1 MIEIELKI
9 PIEKSEI
16 IPLLERMG
24 SLPEFK
30 SGARLYEK
38 NVMYDNPNQ
47 LMIKTDGRIRLRQ
60 TGEKVEL
67 CYKKPLKDESGIKKE
82 IEYEVNTTNFEIT
95 EKILDMMEFIPFSS
109 YERYRTKIKGM
120 DTIITMDEY
129 PFQCFVEVE
138 GSEVDIKK
146 VALLLGLNMDNNTN
160 LPCDTLFT
168 EWRKGRGL
176 PIQYNM
182 TFADYDK

>member
-9 PIEKSEI
+9 PIEESEI
-16 IPLLERMG
+16 SPLLQKIAN
-24 SLPEFK
+24 LPEFK
-30 SGARLYEK
+30 SGERLYEK
-38 NVMYDNPNQ
+38 NVMYDNPNE

-82 IEYEVNTTNFEIT
+82 IEYEVNTTSFEIT
-95 EKILDMMEFIPFSS
+95 EKILNMMEFTPFSS
-109 YERYRTKIKGM
+109 YDRYRTKIKGM
-120 DTIITMDEY
+120 DTIITIDEY
-129 PFQCFVEVE
+129 PFQSFVEVE
-138 GSEVDIKK
+138 GAEIDIRK
-146 VALLLGLNMDNNTN
+146 VALLLGLNIGNNTN

-168 EWRKGRGL
+168 EWRKSRNL
-176 PIQYNM
+176 PIKYNM